1 MMIKLKN
8 VTKKYGRHLV
18 LDNIDLEFDNTVG
31 VYGVLGRNGVGKTTL
46 MKMIFNMIPTYE
58 GEIEMN
64 GEQIKNNEEA
74 LKHIVYVGGEVNK
87 YNGLF
92 QGKIKDLLKAYDT
105 MYDSFDRDY
114 AETMLKS
121 FDIKVKNKFSK
132 LSTGNKTLVQNTIGL
147 ATRAPITILDEPTN
161 GLDSVNRQSFF
172 RFMMED
178 YTAHPR
184 LFMLSTHLIQEV
196 ENYLTDV
203 IILKNTKVLVD
214 DTLENIQSKS
224 HVVKNYTLE
233 DKHIISGTA
242 LGSSFEQVV
251 FDELSQEEIN
261 HIEMNGGEVKPL
273 DLQNLFNA
281 LVEQSSH

>member
-132 LSTGNKTLVQNTIGL
+132 LST
-147 ATRAPITILDEPTN
+147 
-161 GLDSVNRQSFF
+161 
-172 RFMMED
+172 
-178 YTAHPR
+178 
-184 LFMLSTHLIQEV
+184 
-196 ENYLTDV
+196 
-203 IILKNTKVLVD
+203 
-214 DTLENIQSKS
+214 
-224 HVVKNYTLE
+224 
-233 DKHIISGTA
+233 
-242 LGSSFEQVV
+242 
-251 FDELSQEEIN
+251 
-261 HIEMNGGEVKPL
+261 
-273 DLQNLFNA
+273 
-281 LVEQSSH
+281 

>member
-64 GEQIKNNEEA
+64 GEAIKNNEEA
-74 LKHIVYVGGEVNK
+74 LKRIVYVGGEVNK

-92 QGKIKDLLKAYDT
+92 QGKIKDLLKAYAT
-105 MYDSFDRDY
+105 MYESFDREY
-114 AETMLKS
+114 AKMMLES
-121 FDIKVKNKFSK
+121 FDIKVKDKFSK

-161 GLDSVNRQSFF
+161 GLDSVNRQNFF

-178 YTAHPR
+178 YTEHPR

-224 HVVKNYTLE
+224 YVIKNYRLTNKE
-233 DKHIISGTA
+233 IIRETA
-242 LGSSFEQVV
+242 LGSSVEQVV
-251 FDELSQEEIN
+251 FDELSEEEIN
-261 HIEMNGGEVKPL
+261 QIKMNGGEVQPL
-273 DLQNLFNA
+273 DLQSLFNA
-281 LVEQSSH
+281 LVENSTN

>member
-8 VTKKYGRHLV
+8 VTKNYGKHLV
-18 LDNIDLEFDNTVG
+18 LDEIDLEFNNTEG

-46 MKMIFNMIPTYE
+46 MKMIFNMITTYE

-64 GEQIKNNEEA
+64 GEAIKNNEEA
-74 LKHIVYVGGEVNK
+74 LKRIVYVGGEVNK

-92 QGKIKDLLKAYDT
+92 QGKIKDLLKAYAT
-105 MYDSFDRDY
+105 MYESFDREY
-114 AETMLKS
+114 AKMMLES
-121 FDIKVKNKFSK
+121 FDIKVKDKFSK

-161 GLDSVNRQSFF
+161 GLDSVNRQNFF

-178 YTAHPR
+178 YTEHPR

-224 HVVKNYTLE
+224 YVIKNYRLTNKE
-233 DKHIISGTA
+233 IIRETA
-242 LGSSFEQVV
+242 LGSSVEQVV
-251 FDELSQEEIN
+251 FDELSEEEIN
-261 HIEMNGGEVKPL
+261 QIKMNGGEVQPL
-273 DLQNLFNA
+273 DLQSLFNA
-281 LVEQSSH
+281 LVENSTN